1 MNESELRIGNW
12 IKVNG
17 LPPGQ
22 VTLETFKTLCDYPET
37 IKYFN
42 PIPLTTQ
49 MLDLSPDLTLDPI
62 TKQYHF
68 AAGMVQYNIDINHT
82 RFQGKGIT
90 VIAQYDNVQLA
101 IATTNFAH
109 QLQNLF
115 QALTNKEIIL

>member
-1 MNESELRIGNW
+1 MNQQELRIGNW
-12 IKVNG
+12 YKYPSGHIGQTSPDDHMNWHVNG
-17 LPPGQ
+17 CWAIPL
-22 VTLETFKTLCDYPET
+22 
-37 IKYFN
+37 
-42 PIPLTTQ
+42 PLTTQ